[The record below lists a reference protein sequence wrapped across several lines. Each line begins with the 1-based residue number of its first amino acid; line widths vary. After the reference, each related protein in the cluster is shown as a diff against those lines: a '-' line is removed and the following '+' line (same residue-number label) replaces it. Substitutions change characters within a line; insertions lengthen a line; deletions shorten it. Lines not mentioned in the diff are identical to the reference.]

1 MNSSICKNACI
12 CICSTLVNWDA
23 LDAHVKQFGKEIAV
37 VKGDGYCFLSSVMK
51 ALSVDCGQNVQRE
64 WLANQVLDHMYKT
77 ANTMQVSMKMVVPE
91 QC

>member
-12 CICSTLVNWDA
+12 CSTPVNWDA

-37 VKGDGYCFLSSVMK
+37 VKGDGYCFLSSVTK

-64 WLANQVLDHMYKT
+64 SLANPSPGSYV
-77 ANTMQVSMKMVVPE
+77 
-91 QC
+91 